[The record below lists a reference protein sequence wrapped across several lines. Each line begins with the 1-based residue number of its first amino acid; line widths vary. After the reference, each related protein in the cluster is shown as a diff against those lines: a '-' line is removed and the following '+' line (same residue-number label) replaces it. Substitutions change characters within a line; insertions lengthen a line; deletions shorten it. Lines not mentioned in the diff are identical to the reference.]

1 MYINTLRGSGDS
13 NFSCSGSHCTVPPG
27 APRTARAGR
36 SAPWRGPG
44 CPLPARGPCSFPE
57 PEVCS
62 LQRARLLRFRWDDGQ
77 IVCTLFFND

>member
-27 APRTARAGR
+27 ARRTAWAGR

-44 CPLPARGPCSFPE
+44 CPLPARGPLLVPGARGLLSAEGTAASFPLGRQ
-57 PEVCS
+57 S
-62 LQRARLLRFRWDDGQ
+62 NRLYAIF
-77 IVCTLFFND
+77 